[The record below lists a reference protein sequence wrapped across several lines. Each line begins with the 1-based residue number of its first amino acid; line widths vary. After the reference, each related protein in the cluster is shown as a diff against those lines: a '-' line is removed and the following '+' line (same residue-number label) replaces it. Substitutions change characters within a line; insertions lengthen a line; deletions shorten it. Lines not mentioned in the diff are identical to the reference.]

1 MIIKTITFTFIVTV
15 ALAIVFAS
23 FVSARPSNSCTPW
36 PECKGGGGGGDDGG
50 GGGGSTDPSGFS
62 EDCKDISEWTATAK
76 WSASKGVC
84 SAKNTDAVHHMTTTS
99 NIDLSNKQQA
109 SLTYSYHIDNADSG
123 EYMQVS
129 ISDDGGA
136 NFIDVAQYF
145 GSMSG
150 QANINIGDHV
160 DLTSQIKL
168 RASCFVSAN
177 NEDCNWD
184 NINIESVDIP
194 VEGLQ
199 VIINSPQATTYG
211 LSDFPL
217 TFDVGLSS
225 YGDVEYSLDGG
236 LNNTVMDG
244 EDGEFGTMFTAV
256 ENSLPIGT
264 YTFEVYAS
272 DTQGNTNNSESVVF
286 NVDNATSAVEFVDP
300 TPLDGSVQSSSN
312 IEVKL
317 STSSGF
323 DHYSFVDFDR
333 DLYLWL
339 RMDEV
344 VGNTVIDSSSY
355 LNHGII
361 EGDASQNP
369 GGKFG
374 YAFEFH
380 KIDHGEQINRINLA
394 GFQDKHQIF
403 DTSFTVM
410 AWAKP
415 DINEKMVIA
424 GTKSITNLP
433 GWHLRTSGGS
443 HRLRMG
449 VNTGYTNATAAY
461 AETSDPIVP
470 NEWVHVVGIYDSSVP
485 NIQLYLDGV
494 LIDITTE
501 GVSPFGYGNNLELAI
516 SVPED
521 PQKAWDGLIDE
532 VLIFNRVLDA
542 DEIKAL
548 YDSSANQFYN
558 DYTGLSSGTHEFTG
572 YSVNSIGNVDQTE
585 VRNVTSN

>member
-1 MIIKTITFTFIVTV
+1 VC
-15 ALAIVFAS
+15 
-23 FVSARPSNSCTPW
+23 VSVSEYVCGCTR
-36 PECKGGGGGGDDGG
+36 EIG
-50 GGGGSTDPSGFS
+50 
-62 EDCKDISEWTATAK
+62 
-76 WSASKGVC
+76 
-84 SAKNTDAVHHMTTTS
+84 
-99 NIDLSNKQQA
+99 LSNKQQA

-136 NFIDVAQYF
+136 NFIDIDVAQYF

-199 VIINSPQATTYG
+199 VTINSPQATTYG

-236 LNNTVMDG
+236 LNYIAMDG
-244 EDGEFGTMFTAV
+244 DDGEFGTMFTAV

-264 YTFEVYAS
+264 YTFEVYGS
-272 DTQGNTNNSESVVF
+272 DTEGNTNNSESVVF
-286 NVDNATSAVEFVDP
+286 NVDSATSVVEFVDP

-394 GFQDKHQIF
+394 GFQDNHQIF
-403 DTSFTVM
+403 DTSFTAV

-415 DINEKMVIA
+415 DINEKMVII

-449 VNTGYTNATAAY
+449 VNTGYTNTTAAY

-532 VLIFNRVLDA
+532 VLIFNRALDA

-558 DYTGLSSGTHEFTG
+558 DYTGLSSTTHEFTG
-572 YSVNSIGNVDQTE
+572 YSVNSIGNEDQTE